1 MSGYEFSMANVATGN
16 EEPKKPGGSIAV
28 PRSRRGLK
36 GYFAEVR
43 REIKKVSWPTIP
55 ETHRLTGVVLGV
67 CAILVVV
74 LTLLGN
80 IFQFVVEF
88 LTHL

>member
-1 MSGYEFSMANVATGN
+1 MANVANGN
-16 EEPKKPGGSIAV
+16 EEPRKPQGGGIAI
-28 PRSRRGLK
+28 PRSKRGPK
-36 GYFAEVR
+36 GFFQEVK

-67 CAILVVV
+67 CFLLVAIL
-74 LTLLGN
+74 TGLGE
-80 IFQFVVEF
+80 IFGFVVDF